1 MITFLSVHF
10 PYNNKMSDHNKVQN
24 SDKIAIP
31 PLKKFMSREEFQQY
45 LVLVKSI
52 ANFDPNTK
60 KWYLSENKI
69 SSINPSELRKIANFL
84 KDYVGDEIFN
94 ILGKYLSNNKSSVY
108 AILKGN
114 YLYVYDDL
122 EFYKDMLTYK
132 IKTFDYIQGQ
142 YVESSVLLAWQN
154 SNNFATL
161 RGLYWKL
168 STVANL
174 NVKPFGNFQFHDVSL
189 KNFEIRKYQIGSIRA
204 WIDDINVTGNGV
216 IKAPTGS
223 GKSVIAILS
232 ALEMLKNKKDSK
244 IIYAVN
250 STTLLKQFQNFAK
263 REDLPFLLV
272 SGEVDEL
279 KNGQKSDLI
288 ALSVSYYYS
297 QKKQKKHEKLK
308 ELIQNSDLIVVDEAH
323 HTPASMLKSL
333 LLDSPNS
340 IRLGLSATPLRED
353 GRELEILGLLGKI
366 SYSIDY
372 TELVKNNYLVPLQY
386 IQYETVPSKVIKEE
400 ISNID
405 VTKSYDAFAKTY
417 SRLLRLFENSP
428 YTNKQVISKI
438 KELNKYPALVIVRR
452 IILAKKLS
460 ELLNENGI
468 IADWVS
474 SKTDLNERMEKI
486 ENLKNGKLQVL
497 ISTSLADEGLDIPN
511 LQLVVLLTQGK
522 SRIKLV
528 QRIGRVMRPS
538 QNKQKGYILDI
549 TYPHEFFIRQGEKR
563 YKFVSTEYN
572 GIIEFK

>member
-1 MITFLSVHF
+1 
-10 PYNNKMSDHNKVQN
+10 MSDHNKVQN

-31 PLKKFMSREEFQQY
+31 PLKKFMSREEFQEY
-45 LVLVKSI
+45 LTLVKAI

-60 KWYLSENKI
+60 KWYLSEKKI
-69 SSINPSELRKIANFL
+69 SSINSIELRKIAIWL

-94 ILGKYLSNNKSSVY
+94 ILGNYLNINKNPVY
-108 AILKGN
+108 AVLKGN
-114 YLYVYDDL
+114 YLYIYDDL

-142 YVESSVLLAWQN
+142 YVENAVLLAWQN

-168 STVANL
+168 SSIVKL
-174 NVKPFGNFQFHDVSL
+174 NVKPFANFHYVDVSL
-189 KNFEIRKYQIGSIRA
+189 KNFEVRKYQIDSIRA
-204 WIDDINVTGNGV
+204 WVSDINITGNGI

-232 ALEMLKNKKDSK
+232 ALEMLKNKKDAK

-263 REDLPFLLV
+263 KEDLPFSLV
-272 SGEVDEL
+272 SGEIDEL

-308 ELIQNSDLIVVDEAH
+308 ELISNADLIIIDEAH

-372 TELVKNNYLVPLQY
+372 TELVKNHYLVPLEY

-400 ISNID
+400 ISNINI
-405 VTKSYDAFAKTY
+405 TKSYDAFAKTY

-428 YTNKQVISKI
+428 YTNKQIIAKI

-452 IILAKKLS
+452 IAIAKKLS

-486 ENLKNGKLQVL
+486 EALKNGKLQVL

-538 QNKQKGYILDI
+538 INKQKGYILDI
-549 TYPHEFFIRQGEKR
+549 IYPHDFFIRQGEKR

>member
-1 MITFLSVHF
+1 MITFLNVH
-10 PYNNKMSDHNKVQN
+10 YLYYNKMSDHNKVQN

-31 PLKKFMSREEFQQY
+31 PLKKFMSREEFQEY

-60 KWYLSENKI
+60 KWYISEKKI
-69 SSINPSELRKIANFL
+69 SSINSNELRKIVNWL
-84 KDYVGDEIFN
+84 KDYVGNEIFDV
-94 ILGKYLSNNKSSVY
+94 LGKYLSNNKSSVY

-114 YLYVYDDL
+114 YIYVYDDL

-142 YVESSVLLAWQN
+142 YVENAVLLAWQN

-168 STVANL
+168 STVAKL
-174 NVKPFGNFQFHDVSL
+174 NVKPFCNFQFHDVSL
-189 KNFEIRKYQIGSIRA
+189 KNFEVRKYQIDSIRA
-204 WIDDINVTGNGV
+204 WVSDINITGNGV

-232 ALEMLKNKKDSK
+232 ALEMLKNKPNTK
-244 IIYAVN
+244 IVYAVN

-263 REDLPFLLV
+263 KEDLPFLLV

-308 ELIQNSDLIVVDEAH
+308 ELIQNADLIIVDEAH

-333 LLDSPNS
+333 LMDSPNS

-372 TELVKNNYLVPLQY
+372 TELVKNNYLVPLEY
-386 IQYETVPSKVIKEE
+386 IQYETMPSKVIKEE
-400 ISNID
+400 IRNID
-405 VTKSYDAFAKTY
+405 VTKSYDVFAKTY

-428 YTNKQVISKI
+428 FTNKQIIAKI

-452 IILAKKLS
+452 ISTAKKLS
-460 ELLNENGI
+460 ELMNENGI

-511 LQLVVLLTQGK
+511 LSLVVLLTQGK

-549 TYPHEFFIRQGEKR
+549 VYPYEFFIRQGEKR
-563 YKFVSTEYN
+563 YKFVSSEYN

>member
-10 PYNNKMSDHNKVQN
+10 PYYNNMSDHNKTQSN
-24 SDKIAIP
+24 DKIAIP
-31 PLKKFMSREEFQQY
+31 PLKRFMNKEEFQQY
-45 LVLVKSI
+45 LILVKSI

-60 KWYLSENKI
+60 KWYISEKKI
-69 SSINPSELRKIANFL
+69 SSISSSELRKIANWL
-84 KDYVGDEIFN
+84 KDYVGNEIFDV
-94 ILGKYLSNNKSSVY
+94 LGNYLNSDKSSVY
-108 AILKGN
+108 AVLKGN
-114 YLYVYDDL
+114 YLYIYDDL

-132 IKTFDYIQGQ
+132 IKTFDHIQGQ
-142 YVESSVLLAWQN
+142 YIESPILLAWQN

-168 STVANL
+168 SSVVKL
-174 NVKPFGNFQFHDVSL
+174 NTKPFANFHYVDVQL
-189 KNFEIRKYQIGSIRA
+189 KNFEMRKYQIDSIRA
-204 WIDDINVTGNGV
+204 WINDINITGNGI

-232 ALEMLKNKKDSK
+232 ALEMLKNKENAK

-263 REDLPFLLV
+263 KEDLPFLLV
-272 SGEVDEL
+272 SGEIDEL
-279 KNGQKSDLI
+279 KNGQKNDLI

-308 ELIQNSDLIVVDEAH
+308 ELISNADLIIIDEAH
-323 HTPASMLKSL
+323 HTPANMIKSL

-386 IQYETVPSKVIKEE
+386 IQFETVPSKLIKEE
-400 ISNID
+400 IQNINI
-405 VTKSYDAFAKTY
+405 TKSYDAFAKTY
-417 SRLLRLFENSP
+417 SRVLRLFENSP
-428 YTNKQVISKI
+428 FTNKQIIEKI

-452 IILAKKLS
+452 IVIAKKLS
-460 ELLNENGI
+460 ELMNQNGI
-468 IADWVS
+468 ISDWVS
-474 SKTDLNERMEKI
+474 SKMDLNERMEKI

-511 LQLVVLLTQGK
+511 LSLVVLLTQGK

-528 QRIGRVMRPS
+528 QRIGRVMRPAI
-538 QNKQKGYILDI
+538 NKQKGYILDI
-549 TYPHEFFIRQGEKR
+549 VYPYEFFIRQGEKR

>member
-1 MITFLSVHF
+1 MITFLNVHF
-10 PYNNKMSDHNKVQN
+10 PYNDNMSDYNKTQN
-24 SDKIAIP
+24 DNKIPIP
-31 PLKKFMSREEFQQY
+31 SLKRFMSRQEFQEY
-45 LVLVKSI
+45 LTLVKAI

-60 KWYLSENKI
+60 KWYISEKKI
-69 SSINPSELRKIANFL
+69 SSINPNELRKIANWL
-84 KDYVGDEIFN
+84 RNYVGDEIFN
-94 ILGKYLSNNKSSVY
+94 ILGNYLGNNKDSVY

-114 YLYVYDDL
+114 YLYIYDDL
-122 EFYKDMLTYK
+122 EYYKDMLTYR
-132 IKTFDYIQGQ
+132 IRTFDYIQGQ
-142 YVESSVLLAWQN
+142 YIESPVLLAWQN
-154 SNNFATL
+154 NNNFATL

-168 STVANL
+168 SSVVNL
-174 NVKPFGNFQFHDVSL
+174 NIKPFADFHYIDVSL
-189 KNFEIRKYQIGSIRA
+189 KNFEMRNYQVESIRA
-204 WIDDINVTGNGV
+204 WINDINVTGNGI

-232 ALEMLKNKKDSK
+232 TLEMLRNKKDAK
-244 IIYAVN
+244 IVYAVN

-263 REDLPFLLV
+263 KEDLPFLLV

-279 KNGQKSDLI
+279 KNGQNSDLI

-308 ELIQNSDLIVVDEAH
+308 ELISNADLIIIDEAH
-323 HTPASMLKSL
+323 HTPANMLKSL

-386 IQYETVPSKVIKEE
+386 IQYETIPSKVIKEE
-400 ISNID
+400 IQNINI
-405 VTKSYDAFAKTY
+405 TKSYDIFAKTY
-417 SRLLRLFENSP
+417 SRVLRLFENSP
-428 YTNKQVISKI
+428 FTSKQIIEKI
-438 KELNKYPALVIVRR
+438 KELDKYPALVIVRR
-452 IILAKKLS
+452 ISIAKKLS
-460 ELLNENGI
+460 ELMNQNGI

-474 SKTDLNERMEKI
+474 SKSTLEERMQKI
-486 ENLKNGKLQVL
+486 EALKNGKLQVL

-511 LQLVVLLTQGK
+511 LALVVLLTQGK

-528 QRIGRVMRPS
+528 QRIGRVMRPAI
-538 QNKQKGYILDI
+538 NKQKGYILDI
-549 TYPHEFFIRQGEKR
+549 VYPYDFFIRQGEKR
-563 YKFVSTEYN
+563 YKFVSSEYN

>member
-1 MITFLSVHF
+1 
-10 PYNNKMSDHNKVQN
+10 MSDHNKVQN

-308 ELIQNSDLIVVDEAH
+308 ELISNADLIVVDEAH

-333 LLDSPNS
+333 LLDLPNS

>member
-1 MITFLSVHF
+1 
-10 PYNNKMSDHNKVQN
+10 
-24 SDKIAIP
+24 
-31 PLKKFMSREEFQQY
+31 
-45 LVLVKSI
+45 
-52 ANFDPNTK
+52 
-60 KWYLSENKI
+60 
-69 SSINPSELRKIANFL
+69 
-84 KDYVGDEIFN
+84 
-94 ILGKYLSNNKSSVY
+94 
-108 AILKGN
+108 
-114 YLYVYDDL
+114 
-122 EFYKDMLTYK
+122 MLTYK

-142 YVESSVLLAWQN
+142 YVENAVLLAWQN

-168 STVANL
+168 STVAKL
-174 NVKPFGNFQFHDVSL
+174 NVKPFCNFQFHDVSL
-189 KNFEIRKYQIGSIRA
+189 KNFEVRKYQIDSIRA
-204 WIDDINVTGNGV
+204 WVSDINITGNGV

-232 ALEMLKNKKDSK
+232 ALEMLKNKPNTK
-244 IIYAVN
+244 IVYAVN

-263 REDLPFLLV
+263 KEDLPFLLV

-308 ELIQNSDLIVVDEAH
+308 ELIQNADLIIVDEAH

-333 LLDSPNS
+333 LMDSPNS

-372 TELVKNNYLVPLQY
+372 TELVKNNYLVPLEY

-400 ISNID
+400 IRNID
-405 VTKSYDAFAKTY
+405 VIKSYDSFAKTY

-428 YTNKQVISKI
+428 YTNKQIIAKI
-438 KELNKYPALVIVRR
+438 KEINKYPALVIVRR
-452 IILAKKLS
+452 IAIAKKLS
-460 ELLNENGI
+460 EIMNENGI

-474 SKTDLNERMEKI
+474 SKSTLEERMEKI
-486 ENLKNGKLQVL
+486 EALKNGKLQVL

-511 LQLVVLLTQGK
+511 LSLVVLLTQGK

-538 QNKQKGYILDI
+538 QNKQKGYVLDI
-549 TYPHEFFIRQGEKR
+549 VYPYEFFLKQGEKR
-563 YKFVSTEYN
+563 YKFVSSEYN

>member
-1 MITFLSVHF
+1 
-10 PYNNKMSDHNKVQN
+10 MSDHNKVQN

-31 PLKKFMSREEFQQY
+31 PLKKFMTREEFQEY

-52 ANFDPNTK
+52 ANFNPSDK
-60 KWYLSENKI
+60 KWYLSEKKI
-69 SSINPSELRKIANFL
+69 SSINSSELRKIANWL
-84 KDYVGDEIFN
+84 KDYVGNEIFDV
-94 ILGKYLSNNKSSVY
+94 LGNYLNSNKNSVY
-108 AILKGN
+108 AVLKGN
-114 YLYVYDDL
+114 YLYIYDDL

-142 YVESSVLLAWQN
+142 YVENSVLLAWQN

-168 STVANL
+168 SSTVKL
-174 NVKPFGNFQFHDVSL
+174 NVKPFANFHYVDVSL
-189 KNFEIRKYQIGSIRA
+189 KNFEMRKYQIDSIRA
-204 WIDDINVTGNGV
+204 WVNDINVTGNGI

-232 ALEMLKNKKDSK
+232 ALEMLKNKSNAK

-263 REDLPFLLV
+263 KEDLPFLLV

>member
-10 PYNNKMSDHNKVQN
+10 LYNNKMSDHNKVQN

-94 ILGKYLSNNKSSVY
+94 ILGKYLTNDKSSVY
-108 AILKGN
+108 AIFKGN
-114 YLYVYDDL
+114 YIYVYDDL

-168 STVANL
+168 STVAKL
-174 NVKPFGNFQFHDVSL
+174 NVKPFCNFQFHDVSL
-189 KNFEIRKYQIGSIRA
+189 KNFEVRKYQIDSIRA
-204 WIDDINVTGNGV
+204 WVDDINVTGNGV

-232 ALEMLKNKKDSK
+232 ALEMLKNKPNTK
-244 IIYAVN
+244 IVYAVN

-263 REDLPFLLV
+263 KEDLPFLLV

-308 ELIQNSDLIVVDEAH
+308 ELISNADLIIIDEAH

-333 LLDSPNS
+333 LMDSPNS

-372 TELVKNNYLVPLQY
+372 TELVKNNYLVPLEY

-400 ISNID
+400 IRNID
-405 VTKSYDAFAKTY
+405 VIKSYDSFAKTY

-428 YTNKQVISKI
+428 YTNKQIIAKI
-438 KELNKYPALVIVRR
+438 KEINKYPALVIVRR
-452 IILAKKLS
+452 IAIAKKLS
-460 ELLNENGI
+460 ELMNENGI

-474 SKTDLNERMEKI
+474 SKSTLEERMEKI
-486 ENLKNGKLQVL
+486 EALKNGKLQVL

-511 LQLVVLLTQGK
+511 LSLVVLLTQGK

-538 QNKQKGYILDI
+538 QNKQKGYVLDI
-549 TYPHEFFIRQGEKR
+549 VYPYEFFLKQGEKR
-563 YKFVSTEYN
+563 YKFVSSEYN

>member
-1 MITFLSVHF
+1 MITFLSVQF
-10 PYNNKMSDHNKVQN
+10 LYNDNMSEGNKVQN

-31 PLKKFMSREEFQQY
+31 PLKRFMNKEEFQQY
-45 LVLVKSI
+45 LTLVKAI

-60 KWYLSENKI
+60 KWYLSEKKI
-69 SSINPSELRKIANFL
+69 SSINSTELRKIVNWL
-84 KDYVGDEIFN
+84 KDYVGNEIFDV
-94 ILGKYLSNNKSSVY
+94 LGNYLNNNKNSVY
-108 AILKGN
+108 AVLKGN
-114 YLYVYDDL
+114 YIYVYDNL
-122 EFYKDMLTYK
+122 EFYKDILTYK
-132 IKTFDYIQGQ
+132 IKTFDFIQGQ
-142 YVESSVLLAWQN
+142 YVESDVLLAWQN

-168 STVANL
+168 STMVNL
-174 NVKPFGNFQFHDVSL
+174 NIKPFANFQFHDVSL
-189 KNFEIRKYQIGSIRA
+189 KNFEMRKYQIESIKK
-204 WIDDINVTGNGV
+204 WINDVNITGNGI

-232 ALEMLKNKKDSK
+232 ALEMLKNKSNAK

-250 STTLLKQFQNFAK
+250 STTLLKQFQNFSK

-279 KNGQKSDLI
+279 QKGQKSDLI

-308 ELIQNSDLIVVDEAH
+308 ELISNADLIIIDEAH
-323 HTPASMLKSL
+323 HTPANMLKSL

-340 IRLGLSATPLRED
+340 IRLGLSATPIRED

-372 TELVKNNYLVPLQY
+372 TELVKNHYLVPLEY

-400 ISNID
+400 IQNIN

-428 YTNKQVISKI
+428 FTNKQIIEKI

-452 IILAKKLS
+452 IAIAKKLS
-460 ELLNENGI
+460 GLMNENGI

-474 SKTDLNERMEKI
+474 SKTDLNERMQKI
-486 ENLKNGKLQVL
+486 ENLKNGKIQVL

-528 QRIGRVMRPS
+528 QRIGRVMRPAI
-538 QNKQKGYILDI
+538 NKQKGYILDI
-549 TYPHEFFIRQGEKR
+549 VYPYDFFVRQGEKR
-563 YKFVSTEYN
+563 YKFVSAEYN

>member
-1 MITFLSVHF
+1 MIIFLSVYF
-10 PYNNKMSDHNKVQN
+10 PYNDNMSDHNKTQSN
-24 SDKIAIP
+24 DKIAIP
-31 PLKKFMSREEFQQY
+31 SLKRFMNRQEFQEY

-60 KWYLSENKI
+60 KWYLSEKKI
-69 SSINPSELRKIANFL
+69 SSINPNELRKIANWL
-84 KDYVGDEIFN
+84 KNYVGDEIFSV
-94 ILGKYLSNNKSSVY
+94 LGNYLSSNKSSVY

-114 YLYVYDDL
+114 YLYIYDDL
-122 EFYKDMLTYK
+122 ELYKDMLTYK

-142 YVESSVLLAWQN
+142 YVENSVLLAWQN
-154 SNNFATL
+154 SNNFSTL

-168 STVANL
+168 SSVVNL
-174 NVKPFGNFQFHDVSL
+174 NIKPFANFHFADISL
-189 KNFEIRKYQIGSIRA
+189 KNFEMRKYQIESIRN
-204 WIDDINVTGNGV
+204 WINDINITGNGI

-232 ALEMLKNKKDSK
+232 ALEMLKNKKDAK

-263 REDLPFLLV
+263 KEDLPFLLV
-272 SGEVDEL
+272 SGEIDEL
-279 KNGQKSDLI
+279 QKGQNSDLI

-308 ELIQNSDLIVVDEAH
+308 ELINNADLIIIDEAH
-323 HTPASMLKSL
+323 HTPANMLKSL

-386 IQYETVPSKVIKEE
+386 IQFETMPSKVIKEE
-400 ISNID
+400 IQNINI
-405 VTKSYDAFAKTY
+405 TKSYDVFSKTY

-428 YTNKQVISKI
+428 YTNKQVIAKI

-452 IILAKKLS
+452 ISTAKKLS
-460 ELLNENGI
+460 ELMNQNGI
-468 IADWVS
+468 IAEWVS
-474 SKTDLNERMEKI
+474 SKSTLEERMEKI
-486 ENLKNGKLQVL
+486 EALKNGKLQIL

-511 LQLVVLLTQGK
+511 LSLVVLLTQGK

-528 QRIGRVMRPS
+528 QRIGRVMRPAI
-538 QNKQKGYILDI
+538 NKQKGYILDI
-549 TYPHEFFIRQGEKR
+549 VYPHDFFIRQGEKR
-563 YKFVSTEYN
+563 YKFVSSEYN

>member
-1 MITFLSVHF
+1 
-10 PYNNKMSDHNKVQN
+10 
-24 SDKIAIP
+24 
-31 PLKKFMSREEFQQY
+31 MSREEFQQY

-69 SSINPSELRKIANFL
+69 SSINSNELRKIVNWL
-84 KDYVGDEIFN
+84 KDYVGNEIFDV
-94 ILGKYLSNNKSSVY
+94 LGKYLSNNKSSVY
-108 AILKGN
+108 AIFKGN

-142 YVESSVLLAWQN
+142 YVENSVLLAWQN

-168 STVANL
+168 SSTVKL
-174 NVKPFGNFQFHDVSL
+174 NVKPFANFHYVDVSL
-189 KNFEIRKYQIGSIRA
+189 KNFEMRNYQIESIRA
-204 WIDDINVTGNGV
+204 WVNDINVTGNGI

-232 ALEMLKNKKDSK
+232 ALEMLKNKQNAK

-263 REDLPFLLV
+263 KEDLPFLLV

-308 ELIQNSDLIVVDEAH
+308 ELIQNADLIVVDEAH

-468 IADWVS
+468 ITDWVS

-549 TYPHEFFIRQGEKR
+549 VYPYDFFIRQGEKR
-563 YKFVSTEYN
+563 YKFVSSEYN

>member
-1 MITFLSVHF
+1 
-10 PYNNKMSDHNKVQN
+10 MSDRNKVQN

-31 PLKKFMSREEFQQY
+31 PLKKFMSREEFQEY
-45 LVLVKSI
+45 LTLVKAI
-52 ANFDPNTK
+52 ANFNPSDK
-60 KWYLSENKI
+60 KWYINEKKI
-69 SSINPSELRKIANFL
+69 SSINSIELRKIANWL

-94 ILGKYLSNNKSSVY
+94 ILGNYLNINKNPVY
-108 AILKGN
+108 AVLKGN
-114 YLYVYDDL
+114 YLYIYDDL

-142 YVESSVLLAWQN
+142 YVENAVLLAWQN

-168 STVANL
+168 SSIVKL
-174 NVKPFGNFQFHDVSL
+174 NVKPFANFHYVDVSL
-189 KNFEIRKYQIGSIRA
+189 KNFEVRKYQIDSIKN
-204 WIDDINVTGNGV
+204 WINDINVTGNGI

-232 ALEMLKNKKDSK
+232 ALEMLKNKKDAK

-263 REDLPFLLV
+263 KEDLPFSLV
-272 SGEVDEL
+272 SGEIDEL

-308 ELIQNSDLIVVDEAH
+308 ELISNADLIIIDEAH

-372 TELVKNNYLVPLQY
+372 TELVKNHYLVPLEY

-400 ISNID
+400 IQNID

-428 YTNKQVISKI
+428 YTNKQIIAKI
-438 KELNKYPALVIVRR
+438 KEINKYPALVIVRR
-452 IILAKKLS
+452 IAIAKKLS

-486 ENLKNGKLQVL
+486 ENLKNGKIQVL

-538 QNKQKGYILDI
+538 INKQKGYILDI
-549 TYPHEFFIRQGEKR
+549 TYPHDFFIRQGEKR